1 MVRVS
6 IPYILSMASQAM
18 VYVSETWHAVEEM
31 CECIPRAVSEDD
43 ESDVGN
49 HGVYSSLVSMLG
61 FGQEMVDFAVLLG
74 RPRPAAKSL

>member
-1 MVRVS
+1 
-6 IPYILSMASQAM
+6 
-18 VYVSETWHAVEEM
+18 M
-31 CECIPRAVSEDD
+31 CECIPSVVSED

-74 RPRPAAKSL
+74 RPRPAEKSL

>member
-1 MVRVS
+1 
-6 IPYILSMASQAM
+6 
-18 VYVSETWHAVEEM
+18 M
-31 CECIPRAVSEDD
+31 CECIPSVVSEDD

-74 RPRPAAKSL
+74 RPRPAEKSLQAVSSLPQTLLSNAGNCPAG

>member
-1 MVRVS
+1 
-6 IPYILSMASQAM
+6 
-18 VYVSETWHAVEEM
+18 M
-31 CECIPRAVSEDD
+31 CECIPSVVSEDD

-74 RPRPAAKSL
+74 RPRPAEKSL